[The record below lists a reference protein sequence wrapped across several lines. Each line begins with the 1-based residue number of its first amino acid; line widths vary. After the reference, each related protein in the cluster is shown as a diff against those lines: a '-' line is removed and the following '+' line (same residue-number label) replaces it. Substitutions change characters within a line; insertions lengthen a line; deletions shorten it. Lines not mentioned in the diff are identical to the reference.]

1 MTAIVRI
8 ARPAIASTRRTG
20 VVPRLFAMIAVYRQ
34 RRHLARLDDA
44 ALNDIGVSRDEAE
57 REASRPFWDL

>member
-20 VVPRLFAMIAVYRQ
+20 IVPSLFAMIAVYRQ